1 MGNLNTTQLAQTLL
15 GPATRLYHQ
24 DLTTHAN
31 QPRMKIDKLGAGDFV
46 KTDDPIGSNP
56 TAQFNYENVGL
67 HIEFVR
73 PQNTNAAMGVFAAIK
88 LQNLAIPIPTR
99 FVLTATFK
107 NPKQVLLNPQSVKGT
122 FAASLLFKVGS
133 TLMGATSQFRITG
146 QRMNLPGTN
155 VMPNRPDIAVNLY
168 NKVIDPQNPSPFT
181 LVLLVERASNTS
193 TGEGRLY
200 VEDQMADSFPFSF
213 QNGLT
218 AASIIKDFRVGLGTA
233 SGSDYSV
240 ALDVLEYEVWA
251 PTRNH

>member
-15 GPATRLYHQ
+15 GPAIRLYHQ

-31 QPRMKIDKLGAGDFV
+31 QPRLKIDKLGAGDFQ
-46 KTDDPIGSNP
+46 KAQDPASPIPNI
-56 TAQFNYENVGL
+56 QFKYESTGL

-73 PQNTNAAMGVFAAIK
+73 PQNVNVNMGVFASII
-88 LQNLAIPIPTR
+88 LQNLAMQVPTR

-107 NPKQVLLNPQSVKGT
+107 NPKQVLLNPQSIKGT
-122 FAASLLFKVGS
+122 FAASILFKVGS
-133 TLMGATSQFRITG
+133 TLMGATSQFRTTG

-155 VMPNRPDIAVNLY
+155 VMPNRPDIAVNLS

-181 LVLLVERASNTS
+181 LILLVERASNAS

-200 VEDQMADSFPFSF
+200 VDDQLADSFPFTF

-218 AASIIKDFRVGLGTA
+218 AASIIEDFRVGLGTA
-233 SGSDYSV
+233 SGADYSV

-251 PTRNH
+251 PTPNH